1 MKINYR
7 GQVLISLIKLAEI
20 GHLSGPQSI
29 SRKAASEDAL
39 IKLNRVNYVPET
51 WAKKWL
57 EKKPIDFD
65 LNNLPIV
72 NWETQIVRN
81 DNNIRKAPTQP
92 IEEPKIEQSKIE
104 QPKVEQP
111 EVEQS
116 KIEEAKAEEPIQEI
130 PSIKTIGKYVLVLI
144 AIGMQ
149 AFVWSLIWIKMML
162 AVGHDVPFWLGLLF
176 GAIVEASG
184 FIVVSNLDRHKY
196 RLEDERKK
204 YIWLFFMI
212 QVILELSFFGIFGS
226 YSEWIGRTIISIT
239 IPFSLALYMRAFFKH

>member
-7 GQVLISLIKLAEI
+7 GEVLISLKKLAEI

-29 SRKAASEDAL
+29 SRKAAAEDVL
-39 IKLNRVNYVPET
+39 VKLNRVNYVPET
-51 WAKKWL
+51 WAREWL
-57 EKKPIDFD
+57 EKKAIDFD
-65 LNNLPIV
+65 LNALPIF
-72 NWETQIVRN
+72 NWETQIIKN
-81 DNNIRKAPTQP
+81 DNNIRKAPIQP
-92 IEEPKIEQSKIE
+92 IEEPQKQS
-104 QPKVEQP
+104 

-116 KIEEAKAEEPIQEI
+116 EIKELKEEPIQEN
-130 PSIKTIGKYVLVLI
+130 PSIKTIGKYILVLI

-204 YIWLFFMI
+204 YIWLFFTI
-212 QVILELSFFGIFGS
+212 QVILELSFFNIFGS

>member
-7 GQVLISLIKLAEI
+7 GEVLISLKKLAEI

-29 SRKAASEDAL
+29 SRKAASEEVL

-51 WAKKWL
+51 WAKEWL
-57 EKKPIDFD
+57 EKKAIDFD
-65 LNNLPIV
+65 LNNLPIL
-72 NWETQIVRN
+72 NWETQIKKN

-92 IEEPKIEQSKIE
+92 IEEPKIEQPEIE
-104 QPKVEQP
+104 QPKVKQPEIEQP
-111 EVEQS
+111 
-116 KIEEAKAEEPIQEI
+116 KAEKPIQEN
-130 PSIKTIGKYVLVLI
+130 PSIKTIGKYLLVLI

>member
-1 MKINYR
+1 MKIKYR
-7 GQVLISLIKLAEI
+7 GEVLISLKKLAEI

-29 SRKAASEDAL
+29 SRKAASEEVL

-51 WAKKWL
+51 WAKEWL
-57 EKKPIDFD
+57 EKKAIDFD

-72 NWETQIVRN
+72 NWETQIIKN
-81 DNNIRKAPTQP
+81 DNNIRKTPAQP
-92 IEEPKIEQSKIE
+92 IEEPKIEQSEIKE
-104 QPKVEQP
+104 PK
-111 EVEQS
+111 
-116 KIEEAKAEEPIQEI
+116 EEPIQEN
-130 PSIKTIGKYVLVLI
+130 PSIKTIGKYLLVLI

-184 FIVVSNLDRHKY
+184 FIVVSNLDRQKY

-204 YIWLFFMI
+204 YIWLFFII

>member
-7 GQVLISLIKLAEI
+7 GEVLISLKKLAEI

-29 SRKAASEDAL
+29 SRKAASEEVL

-51 WAKKWL
+51 WAKEWL
-57 EKKPIDFD
+57 EKKAIDFD

-72 NWETQIVRN
+72 NWETQIIKN
-81 DNNIRKAPTQP
+81 DNNIRKTPAQP
-92 IEEPKIEQSKIE
+92 IEEPKIEQSEIKE
-104 QPKVEQP
+104 PK
-111 EVEQS
+111 
-116 KIEEAKAEEPIQEI
+116 EEPIQEN
-130 PSIKTIGKYVLVLI
+130 PSIKTIGKYLLVLI

-204 YIWLFFMI
+204 YIWLFFII

>member
-7 GQVLISLIKLAEI
+7 GEVLISLKKLAEI

-29 SRKAASEDAL
+29 SRKAASEDVL

-51 WAKKWL
+51 WAKEWL
-57 EKKPIDFD
+57 EKKAIDFD

-72 NWETQIVRN
+72 NWETQIIRN

-92 IEEPKIEQSKIE
+92 IKEPKIEQSKIKE
-104 QPKVEQP
+104 P
-111 EVEQS
+111 
-116 KIEEAKAEEPIQEI
+116 KAEESIQEN
-130 PSIKTIGKYVLVLI
+130 PSIKTIGKYILVLI

-176 GAIVEASG
+176 GAIVESSG
-184 FIVVSNLDRHKY
+184 FIVVSNLDRQKY

-204 YIWLFFMI
+204 YIWLFFTI

>member
-7 GQVLISLIKLAEI
+7 GEVLISLKKLAEI

-29 SRKAASEDAL
+29 SRKAASEDVL
-39 IKLNRVNYVPET
+39 VKLNRVNYVPET
-51 WAKKWL
+51 WAREWL
-57 EKKPIDFD
+57 EKKAIDFD
-65 LNNLPIV
+65 LNNLPIY
-72 NWETQIVRN
+72 NWETQIRKN
-81 DNNIRKAPTQP
+81 DNTYCKTPIQP
-92 IEEPKIEQSKIE
+92 IEEPKIEQS
-104 QPKVEQP
+104 

-116 KIEEAKAEEPIQEI
+116 EIKEPKAEEPI
-130 PSIKTIGKYVLVLI
+130 SIKTIGKYILVLI

-204 YIWLFFMI
+204 YIWLFFTI
-212 QVILELSFFGIFGS
+212 QVILELSFFNIFGS

>member
-1 MKINYR
+1 
-7 GQVLISLIKLAEI
+7 
-20 GHLSGPQSI
+20 
-29 SRKAASEDAL
+29 
-39 IKLNRVNYVPET
+39 VPET
-51 WAKKWL
+51 WAKEWL
-57 EKKPIDFD
+57 EKKAIDFD

-72 NWETQIVRN
+72 NWETQIIKN
-81 DNNIRKAPTQP
+81 DNNIRKTPAQP
-92 IEEPKIEQSKIE
+92 IEEPKIEQSEIKE
-104 QPKVEQP
+104 PK
-111 EVEQS
+111 
-116 KIEEAKAEEPIQEI
+116 EEPIQEN
-130 PSIKTIGKYVLVLI
+130 PSIKTIGKYLLVLI

-204 YIWLFFMI
+204 YIWLFFTI

>member
-7 GQVLISLIKLAEI
+7 GQVLISLKKLAEI

-29 SRKAASEDAL
+29 SRKAASEDVL

-51 WAKKWL
+51 WAKEWL
-57 EKKPIDFD
+57 EKKAIDFD
-65 LNNLPIV
+65 LTNLPIL

-81 DNNIRKAPTQP
+81 DNNIRKAPTQL
-92 IEEPKIEQSKIE
+92 IEEPEIEQSKIG
-104 QPKVEQP
+104 QSKIEQP

-116 KIEEAKAEEPIQEI
+116 KTKEAEEPIQEN
-130 PSIKTIGKYVLVLI
+130 PSMKTIGKYVLVLI